1 MSEPIITGVF
11 TLLGTVLG
19 GLISYLIARNDKEIR
34 SLKSKVK
41 LLSKQVVSYWN
52 LEKLYSDEVAKLLS
66 KSTRTV
72 LQEFREKIESMDL
85 ERPTMTEKE
94 AKKILTKNS

>member
-41 LLSKQVVSYWN
+41 LLSK
-52 LEKLYSDEVAKLLS
+52 
-66 KSTRTV
+66 
-72 LQEFREKIESMDL
+72 
-85 ERPTMTEKE
+85 
-94 AKKILTKNS
+94 